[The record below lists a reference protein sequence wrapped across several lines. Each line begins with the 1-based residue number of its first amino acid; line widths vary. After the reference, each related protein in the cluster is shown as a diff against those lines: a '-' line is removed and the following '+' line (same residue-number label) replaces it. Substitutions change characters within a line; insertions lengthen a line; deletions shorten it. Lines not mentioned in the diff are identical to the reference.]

1 MDFDSFAPHSTAP
14 HSTNT
19 STSTLSNPNVS
30 DEAKQ
35 HAQQMID
42 QLEGK
47 GMPEDAGE
55 GNKDPSR
62 VAGGL
67 KAAINNPNVSEEGK
81 EAAQQKLDN
90 V

>member
-1 MDFDSFAPHSTAP
+1 MS
-14 HSTNT
+14 T
-19 STSTLSNPNVS
+19 STSPEDVSNQIRGYKSTLSNPNVS

-35 HAQQMID
+35 NAEKMIN

-62 VAGGL
+62 VVGGL

-90 V
+90 M